1 MDRCNFLAIFAIFM
15 AFIDAG
21 DGYVA
26 QRAIQMWSTSRSA
39 SPKSIDNPY
48 RVVKNDIEIVYK
60 EVPSSSVLLSVDLGL
75 RSGFALYNS
84 TGHLISFAH
93 HRFDTLQNLEASV
106 LVELSSLS
114 KVYNLNHF
122 VLEGDAVYGSIW
134 TSAINQF
141 AADYEKNAVIIYIAP
156 AEWRDRLLTSKER
169 KSGKDA
175 KCASR
180 LISRQIMWRSGK
192 IMVTYATI
200 LYSTILFHC
209 LASSRLRSFLSDL
222 LQT

>member
-1 MDRCNFLAIFAIFM
+1 MARCFFLYIFAIFVV
-15 AFIDAG
+15 FIDARN
-21 DGYVA
+21 GYVS
-26 QRAIQMWSTSRSA
+26 QLVKYQLSTSRST
-39 SPKSIDNPY
+39 SPNSIFNPY

-60 EVPSSSVLLSVDLGL
+60 EVPPSSILLSVDLGL

-93 HRFDTLQNLEASV
+93 HRFDTLQNLKASV
-106 LVELSSLS
+106 LVELSTLS
-114 KVYNLNHF
+114 KQYNLNHF
-122 VLEGDAVYGSIW
+122 VLEGDAVYRSIW

-141 AADYEKNAVIIYIAP
+141 ATDYEKTAVIIYIDP
-156 AEWRDRLLTSKER
+156 AEWRDRLLISRER

-192 IMVTYATI
+192 SMG
-200 LYSTILFHC
+200 
-209 LASSRLRSFLSDL
+209 R
-222 LQT
+222 

>member
-1 MDRCNFLAIFAIFM
+1 MVHCVFFAVVALYV
-15 AFIDAG
+15 AFVDAG
-21 DGYVA
+21 EGYVA
-26 QRAIQMWSTSRSA
+26 RRAIQQWSTSRSA

-48 RVVKNDIEIVYK
+48 PVVKNDIEIIYR
-60 EVPSSSVLLSVDLGL
+60 EVPPSSVLLSVDLGL

-93 HRFDTLQNLEASV
+93 HRFDTLENLKASV
-106 LVELSSLS
+106 LVELSTLS
-114 KVYNLNHF
+114 KLYNLNHF

-141 AADYEKNAVIIYIAP
+141 AADNEKNAVIIFIAP
-156 AEWRDRLLTSKER
+156 AEWRDRLLTRKER

-192 IMVTYATI
+192 SVG
-200 LYSTILFHC
+200 
-209 LASSRLRSFLSDL
+209 R
-222 LQT
+222 